1 MGVAR
6 TTQPTVLAA
15 AADVLSDQLR
25 EKLDELAKRLRPR
38 ASQLEKRFVEA
49 LHSGKEQL
57 PRLDDRQAAALR
69 AITPGAALREL
80 GEGRPI
86 SDFFEQVEYN
96 GRRLAKMHLPPSA
109 IVDALEQYDRLLAGV
124 LEDLVPQQRENLR
137 WVREQLL
144 FCVILTLN
152 NAFYQVREAETKTFY
167 DLFRV
172 ELESRSLDDLLERF
186 LITLSDFS
194 NATRAR
200 LYLLDEEATVWTLGA
215 SVSRLKSAGKKSRGA
230 FWRIA
235 NSPALRKEL
244 AEPRCITGKDTGGAA
259 PDAVWSGGGVTLW
272 SIPLKS
278 GAETWGVLQF
288 SFDKDFEWLPREREL
303 LAAAAERCWMAIEK
317 ARLVEGLAAR
327 EEQVRQL
334 AEHMLHVEEAERRRI
349 SRELH
354 DEAGQSMLC
363 IRLQMEM
370 LETAL
375 PETMALQRQQL
386 REVRN
391 TTEHTILEIRRL
403 IAALSP
409 AVLEQLGLGAALRQ
423 LVNRFRQVS
432 PARVRLAL
440 TRLGPV
446 PKKTEMIVYRLVQE
460 CFNNIAKHSNATAV
474 NLSVITA
481 DGYLKLNVDDNGVGF
496 NVEEAL
502 ARRDSFGL
510 SGMRERVALLGGNFQ
525 VESNP
530 GVSTKRL
537 QDASAETGGSS
548 TPNRKSTRGRGT
560 KIVIALPLPREADS
574 RGAAGGGHGTATRNF
589 RVR

>member
-1 MGVAR
+1 MAR

-25 EKLDELAKRLRPR
+25 EKLEELAKRLRPR
-38 ASQLEKRFVEA
+38 ASQLEKRFLDA
-49 LHSGKEQL
+49 LHTGKDQL
-57 PRLDDRQAAALR
+57 PPLDDRQAAALR
-69 AITPGAALREL
+69 AITPGAALRAL

-86 SDFFEQVEYN
+86 SEFFEQVEYN

-109 IVDALEQYDRLLAGV
+109 IVEALEQYDRLLAGV
-124 LEDLVPQQRENLR
+124 LEKLVPQQRENLR

-172 ELESRSLDDLLERF
+172 ELESRTLDELLQRF
-186 LITLSDFS
+186 LSALAEFS
-194 NATRAR
+194 GATRAR
-200 LYLLDEEATVWTLGA
+200 LYLLDEDATVWTMGA
-215 SVSRLKSAGKKSRGA
+215 AVVRGTSQERGTRRSSS
-230 FWRIA
+230 WRIA
-235 NSPALRKEL
+235 NSAGLRREL
-244 AEPRCITGKDTGGAA
+244 GEPRCAIGKEAKNCA
-259 PDAVWSGGGVTLW
+259 PDTTWSGRGLTLW
-272 SIPLKS
+272 SVPLT
-278 GAETWGVLQF
+278 GGTDTWGVLQF
-288 SFDKDFEWLPREREL
+288 SFDKEFEWLPREREL

-370 LETAL
+370 LETSL
-375 PETMALQRQQL
+375 PDEMAVQREKL

-432 PARVRLAL
+432 PARVKLGL
-440 TRLGPV
+440 HRLGAL

-460 CFNNIAKHSNATAV
+460 CFNNIAKHSHANAV
-474 NLSVITA
+474 NLSVTTA
-481 DGYLKLNVDDNGVGF
+481 DGYLKLIVDDNGIGF
-496 NVEEAL
+496 DVEGAL
-502 ARRDSFGL
+502 ARRDSYGL
-510 SGMRERVALLGGNFQ
+510 SGMRERVALLGGTFQ

-537 QDASAETGGSS
+537 QDASAETDGVQ
-548 TPNRKSTRGRGT
+548 TPRRKNTRGRGT
-560 KIVIALPLPREADS
+560 KIVIALPLPREADL
-574 RGAAGGGHGTATRNF
+574 RGERADARGTAPRQV

>member
-1 MGVAR
+1 M
-6 TTQPTVLAA
+6 LAA

-25 EKLDELAKRLRPR
+25 EKLEELAKRLRPR
-38 ASQLEKRFVEA
+38 ASQLEKRFLDA
-49 LHSGKEQL
+49 LHTGKDQL
-57 PRLDDRQAAALR
+57 PPLDDRQAAALR
-69 AITPGAALREL
+69 AITPGAALRAL

-86 SDFFEQVEYN
+86 GEFFEQVEYN

-109 IVDALEQYDRLLAGV
+109 IVDALEQYDHLLAGV
-124 LEDLVPQQRENLR
+124 LENLMPQQRENLR

-167 DLFRV
+167 ELFRV
-172 ELESRSLDDLLERF
+172 ELESRSLDDLLQRF
-186 LITLSDFS
+186 LSTLTAFS
-194 NATRAR
+194 NAARAR
-200 LYLLDEEATVWTLGA
+200 LYLLNEDASVWTLGA
-215 SVSRLKSAGKKSRGA
+215 SVNRSKAPGRRETWRMASSAV
-230 FWRIA
+230 
-235 NSPALRKEL
+235 LRQEL
-244 AEPRCITGKDTGGAA
+244 GEPRCVIGAGAKQCA
-259 PDAVWSGGGVTLW
+259 PDAAWAGRGLTLW
-272 SIPLKS
+272 SMPLTS
-278 GAETWGVLQF
+278 GTETWGVLQF
-288 SFDKDFEWLPREREL
+288 SFDKEFEWLPREREL

-370 LETAL
+370 LETSL
-375 PETMALQRQQL
+375 PESMAEQRQKL

-432 PARVRLAL
+432 PAKVRLGLDGLGAL
-440 TRLGPV
+440 

-460 CFNNIAKHSNATAV
+460 CFNNIAKHSSAKSV

-481 DGYLKLNVDDNGVGF
+481 DGYLKLNVEDNGIGF
-496 NVEEAL
+496 DVEEAL
-502 ARRDSFGL
+502 ARRESYGL
-510 SGMRERVALLGGNFQ
+510 SGMRERVALLGGTFQ
-525 VESNP
+525 VYSNP
-530 GVSTKRL
+530 GVLTKRL
-537 QDASAETGGSS
+537 QDASADTAGR
-548 TPNRKSTRGRGT
+548 TVARRKSTRGGGT
-560 KIVIALPLPREADS
+560 KIVIALPVPREADL
-574 RGAAGGGHGTATRNF
+574 RGVNPDARGTATRRH

>member
-1 MGVAR
+1 MAR
-6 TTQPTVLAA
+6 TTTPTVLAA

-25 EKLDELAKRLRPR
+25 EKLEELAKRLRPR
-38 ASQLEKRFVEA
+38 ASQLEKRFLEA
-49 LHSGKEQL
+49 LHSGKDQL
-57 PRLDDRQAAALR
+57 PPLDDRQAAALR
-69 AITPGAALREL
+69 AITPGAALRAL

-86 SDFFEQVEYN
+86 SEFFEQVEYN
-96 GRRLAKMHLPPSA
+96 GRRLAKMHLPPST
-109 IVDALEQYDRLLAGV
+109 IIDALEQYDHLLAGV
-124 LEDLVPQQRENLR
+124 LEKLVPQQVDDLR

-172 ELESRSLDDLLERF
+172 ELESRSLDDLLQRF
-186 LITLSDFS
+186 VVTLAEFS
-194 NATRAR
+194 TANRAR

-215 SVSRLKSAGKKSRGA
+215 SINNAKERKTKSAS
-230 FWRIA
+230 WRIA
-235 NSPALRKEL
+235 NSQALRDHL
-244 AEPRCITGKDTGGAA
+244 SEPRCVIGKETAHCA
-259 PDAVWSGGGVTLW
+259 PDAVWSGRGATLW
-272 SIPLKS
+272 SVPLTS
-278 GAETWGVLQF
+278 GTETWGVLQF
-288 SFDKDFEWLPREREL
+288 SFDKDFDWLPREREL
-303 LAAAAERCWMAIEK
+303 LAAAERCWMAIEK

-363 IRLQMEM
+363 IRLQIEM
-370 LETAL
+370 LETAM
-375 PETMALQRQQL
+375 PESMAAQRDQL

-440 TRLGPV
+440 NRLGPL

-474 NLSVITA
+474 NLSVTTA
-481 DGYLKLNVDDNGVGF
+481 DGYLKLAVEDNGIGF
-496 NVEEAL
+496 DVEEAL

-510 SGMRERVALLGGNFQ
+510 SGMRERVALLGGTFQ
-525 VESNP
+525 INSTL
-530 GVSTKRL
+530 GVSAPGAK
-537 QDASAETGGSS
+537 APGGRSS
-548 TPNRKSTRGRGT
+548 RDKGT
-560 KIVIALPLPREADS
+560 KIVIALPLPREADLH
-574 RGAAGGGHGTATRNF
+574 GAPGATRETATRSL

>member
-1 MGVAR
+1 MAKS
-6 TTQPTVLAA
+6 TQPTVLAA

-25 EKLDELAKRLRPR
+25 EKLEELAKLLRPR
-38 ASQLEKRFVEA
+38 ASQLEKRFLDA
-49 LHSGKEQL
+49 IHSGKDQL
-57 PRLDDRQAAALR
+57 RPLDDRQAAALR
-69 AITPGAALREL
+69 AITPGAALRAL
-80 GEGRPI
+80 GEGRSI
-86 SDFFEQVEYN
+86 SEFFEQVEYN

-109 IVDALEQYDRLLAGV
+109 IVDALEQYDQLQAGV
-124 LEDLVPQQRENLR
+124 LEVLVPQQVENIR
-137 WVREQLL
+137 WVRQQLL

-172 ELESRSLDDLLERF
+172 ELESRSLDDLLQRF
-186 LITLSDFS
+186 LGTLAEFS

-200 LYLLDEEATVWTLGA
+200 LYLLDEEASVWTLGA
-215 SVSRLKSAGKKSRGA
+215 SVNRGRTQERMA
-230 FWRIA
+230 RRASWRIA
-235 NSPALRKEL
+235 NSVPLRREL
-244 AEPRCITGKDTGGAA
+244 SEPRCVIGNPTADCA
-259 PDAVWSGGGVTLW
+259 PDAVWSGRGITLW
-272 SIPLKS
+272 SVPLTS
-278 GAETWGVLQF
+278 GNETWGVLQF
-288 SFDKDFEWLPREREL
+288 LFDKDFEWLPREREL

-375 PETMALQRQQL
+375 PDSMAEQRQQL
-386 REVRN
+386 QEVRK

-432 PARVRLAL
+432 SARVRLVFY
-440 TRLGPV
+440 RLGAL

-460 CFNNIAKHSNATAV
+460 CFNNIGKHSNAKAV
-474 NLSVITA
+474 NLSVKTA
-481 DGYLKLNVDDNGVGF
+481 DGYLKLIVDDNGIGF

-510 SGMRERVALLGGNFQ
+510 SGMRERVALLGGTFQ

-537 QDASAETGGSS
+537 QTASAETVG
-548 TPNRKSTRGRGT
+548 PQAPHRRNTRGRGT
-560 KIVIALPLPREADS
+560 KIVIALPLPREADL
-574 RGAAGGGHGTATRNF
+574 RGASADAREYATRKL

>member
-1 MGVAR
+1 
-6 TTQPTVLAA
+6 
-15 AADVLSDQLR
+15 VLSDQLR
-25 EKLDELAKRLRPR
+25 EKLEELAKRLRPR
-38 ASQLEKRFVEA
+38 ASQLEKRFLDA
-49 LHSGKEQL
+49 LHSGKDQL
-57 PRLDDRQAAALR
+57 PPLDDRQAAALR
-69 AITPGAALREL
+69 AITPGAALRAL

-86 SDFFEQVEYN
+86 GEFFEQVEYN

-109 IVDALEQYDRLLAGV
+109 IVDALEQYDHLLAGV
-124 LEDLVPQQRENLR
+124 LETLMPQQRENLR

-167 DLFRV
+167 ELFRV
-172 ELESRSLDDLLERF
+172 ELESRSLDDLLQRF
-186 LITLSDFS
+186 LFTLTEFS

-200 LYLLDEEATVWTLGA
+200 LYLLNEDASIWTLGA
-215 SVSRLKSAGKKSRGA
+215 SVNRAKTPGRRESWRMAGTA
-230 FWRIA
+230 E
-235 NSPALRKEL
+235 LRQEL
-244 AEPRCITGKDTGGAA
+244 GEPRCVIGEGTKTCA
-259 PDAVWSGGGVTLW
+259 PDAAWAGRGMTLW
-272 SIPLKS
+272 SMPLTS
-278 GAETWGVLQF
+278 GTETWGVLQF

-370 LETAL
+370 LETSL
-375 PETMALQRQQL
+375 PESMAEQRQKL
-386 REVRN
+386 RDVRN

-409 AVLEQLGLGAALRQ
+409 AVLEQLGLGAAMRQ

-432 PARVRLAL
+432 PAKVRLML
-440 TRLGPV
+440 DGLGPL
-446 PKKTEMIVYRLVQE
+446 PKKTEMIVYRLAQE
-460 CFNNIAKHSNATAV
+460 CFNNIAKHSGAKSV
-474 NLSVITA
+474 NLSVRTA
-481 DGYLKLNVDDNGVGF
+481 DGYLKLNVEDNGVGF
-496 NVEEAL
+496 DVEEAL
-502 ARRDSFGL
+502 ARRESFGL
-510 SGMRERVALLGGNFQ
+510 SGMRERVALLGGTFQ
-525 VESNP
+525 VYSNP

-537 QDASAETGGSS
+537 QDAPADTAGRTAASRKNIRGG
-548 TPNRKSTRGRGT
+548 GT
-560 KIVIALPLPREADS
+560 KIVIALPVPREADPRPAIS
-574 RGAAGGGHGTATRNF
+574 GGRGTRTRNL

>member
-1 MGVAR
+1 MAK

-25 EKLDELAKRLRPR
+25 VKLEEIANRLRPR
-38 ASQLEKRFVEA
+38 ASQIEKRFVEA
-49 LHSGKEQL
+49 LQSGKDRL
-57 PRLDDRQAAALR
+57 PPLDDRQAAALR
-69 AITPGAALREL
+69 AITPGAALRTV

-86 SDFFEQVEYN
+86 GEFFEQVEYN
-96 GRRLAKMHLPPSA
+96 GRRLAKMHLPPSS
-109 IVDALEQYDRLLAGV
+109 IVAALEQYDHLLAGV
-124 LEDLVPQQRENLR
+124 LENLIPQQRENLR

-172 ELESRSLDDLLERF
+172 ELESRTLGDLLSRF
-186 LITLSDFS
+186 LSTLSDFC
-194 NATRAR
+194 NASRAR
-200 LYLLDEEATVWTLGA
+200 LYLLNEETSVWTLGA
-215 SVSRLKSAGKKSRGA
+215 SFNRLKTKEKKTYAGTP
-230 FWRIA
+230 WRA
-235 NSPALRKEL
+235 GNTPALRLEL
-244 AEPRCITGKDTGGAA
+244 SESRCLIGKTASCA
-259 PDAVWSGGGVTLW
+259 PDPAWSRRGVTLW
-272 SIPLKS
+272 SLPLTS
-278 GAETWGVLQF
+278 GADTWGVLQF

-303 LAAAAERCWMAIEK
+303 LTAAAERCWMAIEK

-370 LETAL
+370 LETSL
-375 PETMALQRQQL
+375 PESMAEQRQKL

-423 LVNRFRQVS
+423 LVNRFLQVS
-432 PARVRLAL
+432 KAQVRLSL
-440 TRLGPV
+440 HRLGPL

-460 CFNNIAKHSNATAV
+460 CFNNIAKHSRAKTV
-474 NLSVITA
+474 NLSVTTV
-481 DGYLKLNVDDNGVGF
+481 DGYLKLVVDDNGIGF
-496 NVEEAL
+496 DVEEAL

-510 SGMRERVALLGGNFQ
+510 SGMRERVALLGGTFQ
-525 VESNP
+525 IESNP
-530 GVSTKRL
+530 VTPAKRL
-537 QDASAETGGSS
+537 QSASADRAGKTL
-548 TPNRKSTRGRGT
+548 PVRKSARGRGT
-560 KIVIALPLPREADS
+560 KIVIALPLPKEAVLQGAMS
-574 RGAAGGGHGTATRNF
+574 AERGTT
-589 RVR
+589 VRRIRAR

>member
-1 MGVAR
+1 VAR

-25 EKLDELAKRLRPR
+25 EKLGELAVRLRPR
-38 ASQLEKRFVEA
+38 ASQLEKRFLDA
-49 LHSGKEQL
+49 LHTGKDQL
-57 PRLDDRQAAALR
+57 PPLDDRQAAALR
-69 AITPGAALREL
+69 AITPGAALRAL

-86 SDFFEQVEYN
+86 GEFFEQVEYN

-109 IVDALEQYDRLLAGV
+109 IVEALEQYDRLLAGV
-124 LEDLVPQQRENLR
+124 LEGLMPQQRENLR

-172 ELESRSLDDLLERF
+172 ELESRSLDDLLQRF
-186 LITLSDFS
+186 LLTLAEFS
-194 NATRAR
+194 TASRAR
-200 LYLLDEEATVWTLGA
+200 LYLLNEEATVWTVGA
-215 SVSRLKSAGKKSRGA
+215 TVNRTRSAERKGRGPVWRL
-230 FWRIA
+230 A
-235 NSPALRKEL
+235 NTGALRREL
-244 AEPRCITGKDTGGAA
+244 AEPRCVIGKGTKKCA
-259 PDAVWSGGGVTLW
+259 PDAAWSGKGTTLW
-272 SIPLKS
+272 SVPLTS
-278 GAETWGVLQF
+278 GTEAWGVLQF
-288 SFDKDFEWLPREREL
+288 SFDKEFEWLPRENEL

-375 PETMALQRQQL
+375 PESMDEHRQKL

-423 LVNRFRQVS
+423 MVNRFRQVN

-440 TRLGPV
+440 HGLEGL

-460 CFNNIAKHSNATAV
+460 CFNNISKHSQANTV
-474 NLSVITA
+474 NLSVSTA
-481 DGYLKLNVDDNGVGF
+481 DGYLKLAVEDNGIGF
-496 NVEEAL
+496 QVEEAL
-502 ARRDSFGL
+502 ARRDAFGL
-510 SGMRERVALLGGNFQ
+510 SGMRERVALLGGTFQ
-525 VESNP
+525 IESTP
-530 GVSTKRL
+530 GAASKRL
-537 QDASAETGGSS
+537 QDAAVETGGAEQPRRRSA
-548 TPNRKSTRGRGT
+548 RGRGT
-560 KIVIALPLPREADS
+560 KIAIALPLPREADL
-574 RGAAGGGHGTATRNF
+574 AAGVGADRGPATRRI

>member
-1 MGVAR
+1 VAK

-25 EKLDELAKRLRPR
+25 EKLEELANRLRPR
-38 ASQLEKRFVEA
+38 ASQLEKKFLDA
-49 LHSGKEQL
+49 LHTGKDQL
-57 PRLDDRQAAALR
+57 PPLDDRQAAALR
-69 AITPGAALREL
+69 AITPGAALRAL

-86 SDFFEQVEYN
+86 SEFFEQVEYN

-109 IVDALEQYDRLLAGV
+109 IVDALEQYDHLLAGV
-124 LEDLVPQQRENLR
+124 LEKLVPQQVENLR

-152 NAFYQVREAETKTFY
+152 NAFYQVREAETRTFY
-167 DLFRV
+167 ELFRV
-172 ELESRSLDDLLERF
+172 ELESRSLDDLLQRF
-186 LITLSDFS
+186 LGTLAEFS

-200 LYLLDEEATVWTLGA
+200 LYLLDEEASVWTLGA
-215 SVSRLKSAGKKSRGA
+215 SVNQGKGQERMARRVS
-230 FWRIA
+230 WRIA
-235 NSPALRKEL
+235 NSAGLRRVL
-244 AEPRCITGKDTGGAA
+244 GEPRCVIGKETANCA
-259 PDAVWSGGGVTLW
+259 PDAVWSGRGITLW
-272 SIPLKS
+272 SVPLT
-278 GAETWGVLQF
+278 GGTETWGVLQF
-288 SFDKDFEWLPREREL
+288 LFDKDFEWLPREREL

-370 LETAL
+370 LETAM
-375 PETMALQRQQL
+375 PDSMAEQRQKL

-391 TTEHTILEIRRL
+391 MTEHTILEIRRL

-440 TRLGPV
+440 DRLGAL

-460 CFNNIAKHSNATAV
+460 CFNNIAKHSNAKAV
-474 NLSVITA
+474 NLSVKTV
-481 DGYLKLNVDDNGVGF
+481 DGYLKLIVDDNGIGF

-510 SGMRERVALLGGNFQ
+510 SGMRERVALLGGTFQ
-525 VESNP
+525 VDSDP
-530 GVSTKRL
+530 GVSTKGM
-537 QDASAETGGSS
+537 QDASPVTEGAYE
-548 TPNRKSTRGRGT
+548 PLRKSTRGRGT
-560 KIVIALPLPREADS
+560 KIVIALPLPREADL
-574 RGAAGGGHGTATRNF
+574 RGTSVDARGTATRKT

>member
-1 MGVAR
+1 VAKS
-6 TTQPTVLAA
+6 TQPTVLAA

-25 EKLDELAKRLRPR
+25 EKLEEIAKRLRPR
-38 ASQLEKRFVEA
+38 GSQLEKRFLEA
-49 LHSGKEQL
+49 LQKGKDQL
-57 PRLDDRQAAALR
+57 PPLDDRQAAALR
-69 AITPGAALREL
+69 AITPGAALRAL

-86 SDFFEQVEYN
+86 GEIFEQVEYN

-109 IVDALEQYDRLLAGV
+109 IVDALEQYDHLLAGV
-124 LEDLVPQQRENLR
+124 LENLIPQQVENLR

-167 DLFRV
+167 ELFRV
-172 ELESRSLDDLLERF
+172 ELESRSLDDLLQRF
-186 LITLSDFS
+186 LGTLAEFS
-194 NATRAR
+194 TASRAR
-200 LYLLDEEATVWTLGA
+200 LYLLNEDASVWSLGATVNRGKGQARTARRA
-215 SVSRLKSAGKKSRGA
+215 S
-230 FWRIA
+230 WRVA
-235 NSPALRKEL
+235 NSPALRREL
-244 AEPRCITGKDTGGAA
+244 GEPRCVTGDDTRNCA
-259 PDAVWSGGGVTLW
+259 PDSVWSGRGVTLW
-272 SIPLKS
+272 SVPLSS
-278 GAETWGVLQF
+278 GSETWGVLQF
-288 SFDKDFEWLPREREL
+288 LFDKNFEWLPREREL

-370 LETAL
+370 LETAM
-375 PETMALQRQQL
+375 PEQMAEQRQKL

-391 TTEHTILEIRRL
+391 MTEHTILEIRRL

-440 TRLGPV
+440 FRLGAL

-460 CFNNIAKHSNATAV
+460 CFNNIAKHSNAKSV
-474 NLSVITA
+474 NLSVKTA
-481 DGYLKLNVDDNGVGF
+481 DGYLKLIVDDNGIGF

-510 SGMRERVALLGGNFQ
+510 SGMRERVALLGGSFQ

-537 QDASAETGGSS
+537 QDAATETVGLHTSH
-548 TPNRKSTRGRGT
+548 RKSTRGRGT
-560 KIVIALPLPREADS
+560 KIVIALPLPREADL
-574 RGAAGGGHGTATRNF
+574 RGASADARGTATRGL

>member
-1 MGVAR
+1 MAR

-25 EKLDELAKRLRPR
+25 EKLEELAKRLRPR
-38 ASQLEKRFVEA
+38 ASQLEKRFLEA
-49 LHSGKEQL
+49 LHSGKDQL

-69 AITPGAALREL
+69 AITPGAALRAL

-86 SDFFEQVEYN
+86 SEFFEQVEYN

-109 IVDALEQYDRLLAGV
+109 IVDALEQYDHLLAGV
-124 LEDLVPQQRENLR
+124 LEGLVPQQRENLR

-152 NAFYQVREAETKTFY
+152 NAFYQVREAETRTFY
-167 DLFRV
+167 ELFRV
-172 ELESRSLDDLLERF
+172 ELECRSLDDLLQRF
-186 LITLSDFS
+186 LTTLADFS

-200 LYLLDEEATVWTLGA
+200 LYLLDEEASVWSLGA
-215 SVSRLKSAGKKSRGA
+215 TVNRGKTQERTA
-230 FWRIA
+230 RRVMRRIA
-235 NSPALRKEL
+235 NTAALRAEL
-244 AEPRCITGKDTGGAA
+244 GEPRCVIGKATGNCA
-259 PDAVWSGGGVTLW
+259 PDAVWSGRGITLW
-272 SIPLKS
+272 SVPLNS
-278 GAETWGVLQF
+278 GTETWGVLQF
-288 SFDKDFEWLPREREL
+288 LFDKDFEWLPREREL

-363 IRLQMEM
+363 IRLQIEM

-375 PETMALQRQQL
+375 PESMVAQRQQL
-386 REVRN
+386 REVRK

-423 LVNRFRQVS
+423 LVNRFRQLS
-432 PARVRLAL
+432 TARVRLAL
-440 TRLGPV
+440 HRLEAL

-460 CFNNIAKHSNATAV
+460 CFNNIAKHSSAEAV

-481 DGYLKLNVDDNGVGF
+481 DGYLKLIVDDNGIGF
-496 NVEEAL
+496 DVEETL

-510 SGMRERVALLGGNFQ
+510 SGMRERVALLGGTFQ
-525 VESNP
+525 IESTL
-530 GVSTKRL
+530 GVTTKRL
-537 QDASAETGGSS
+537 QRPRRNG
-548 TPNRKSTRGRGT
+548 TRGGGT
-560 KIVIALPLPREADS
+560 KISIALPLPREADL
-574 RGAAGGGHGTATRNF
+574 RAAAAGARGTAARTI
-589 RVR
+589 RVC

>member
-1 MGVAR
+1 MAR
-6 TTQPTVLAA
+6 AAQSTVLAA

-25 EKLDELAKRLRPR
+25 EKLEELAKRLRPR

-49 LHSGKEQL
+49 LQTGKDQL
-57 PRLDDRQAAALR
+57 PPLDDRQAAALR
-69 AITPGAALREL
+69 AITPGAALRAL

-86 SDFFEQVEYN
+86 SEFFEQVEYN

-109 IVDALEQYDRLLAGV
+109 IVDALEQYDHLLAGV
-124 LEDLVPQQRENLR
+124 LEKLMPQQRENLR

-172 ELESRSLDDLLERF
+172 ELESRSLDDLLQRF
-186 LITLSDFS
+186 LATLAEFS
-194 NATRAR
+194 NASRAR
-200 LYLLDEEATVWTLGA
+200 LYLLDEDASVWKRGA
-215 SVSRLKSAGKKSRGA
+215 SVNRLKAGDRKPRGA
-230 FWRIA
+230 GWRIA
-235 NSPALRKEL
+235 NTAAMRREL
-244 AEPRCITGKDTGGAA
+244 GEARCIIGAA
-259 PDAVWSGGGVTLW
+259 AAKCAPDTAWSRRGETIW
-272 SIPLKS
+272 SVPLTS
-278 GAETWGVLQF
+278 ETETWGVLQF

-370 LETAL
+370 LETTL
-375 PETMALQRQQL
+375 PESMAAQRDRL
-386 REVRN
+386 REVRK

-423 LVNRFRQVS
+423 MVNRFRQVS
-432 PARVRLAL
+432 PARVKLSLHRLDAL
-440 TRLGPV
+440 

-460 CFNNIAKHSNATAV
+460 CFNNIAKHSGASAV
-474 NLSVITA
+474 NLSVTTA
-481 DGYLKLNVDDNGVGF
+481 DGYLRLTVDDNGIGF

-502 ARRDSFGL
+502 ARRESFGL
-510 SGMRERVALLGGNFQ
+510 SGMRERVALLGGSFQ

-530 GVSTKRL
+530 GVSIQRPRE
-537 QDASAETGGSS
+537 AAAENGAEQ
-548 TPNRKSTRGRGT
+548 TPRRRNTRGRGT
-560 KIVIALPLPREADS
+560 KILIALPLPREADV
-574 RGAAGGGHGTATRNF
+574 RGPMAGTHETATRMM

>member
-1 MGVAR
+1 MAR
-6 TTQPTVLAA
+6 TTTPTVLAA

-25 EKLDELAKRLRPR
+25 EKLEELAKRLRPR
-38 ASQLEKRFVEA
+38 ASQLEKRFLDA
-49 LHSGKEQL
+49 LHSGKDQL
-57 PRLDDRQAAALR
+57 PPLDDRQAAALR
-69 AITPGAALREL
+69 AITPGAALRAL

-86 SDFFEQVEYN
+86 GEFFEQVEYN
-96 GRRLAKMHLPPSA
+96 GRRLAKMHLPPST
-109 IVDALEQYDRLLAGV
+109 IIDALEQYDHLLAGV
-124 LEDLVPQQRENLR
+124 LEKLVPQQVDNLR

-172 ELESRSLDDLLERF
+172 ELESRSLDDLLQRF
-186 LITLSDFS
+186 VVTLAEFS
-194 NATRAR
+194 TASRAR

-215 SVSRLKSAGKKSRGA
+215 SINNAKERKSKSAS
-230 FWRIA
+230 WRIA
-235 NSPALRKEL
+235 NSQALRDQLSES
-244 AEPRCITGKDTGGAA
+244 RCVIGKDTALCA
-259 PDAVWSGGGVTLW
+259 PDAVWSGRGATLW
-272 SIPLKS
+272 SVPLTS
-278 GAETWGVLQF
+278 GTETWGVLQF
-288 SFDKDFEWLPREREL
+288 SFDKDFDWLPREREL

-363 IRLQMEM
+363 IRLQIEM
-370 LETAL
+370 LETAM
-375 PETMALQRQQL
+375 PDSMSAQRDQL
-386 REVRN
+386 REARN

-423 LVNRFRQVS
+423 LVNRFRQLS
-432 PARVRLAL
+432 PARVRLGL
-440 TRLGPV
+440 NRLGAL

-474 NLSVITA
+474 NLSVTTA
-481 DGYLKLNVDDNGVGF
+481 DGYLKLAVEDNGIGF

-510 SGMRERVALLGGNFQ
+510 SGMRERVALLGGTFQ
-525 VESNP
+525 INSTL
-530 GVSTKRL
+530 GVSAQRP
-537 QDASAETGGSS
+537 QDATATTQGVKTPGGR
-548 TPNRKSTRGRGT
+548 NARDKGT

-574 RGAAGGGHGTATRNF
+574 HGAPGVARETATRTY

>member
-1 MGVAR
+1 VAR

-25 EKLDELAKRLRPR
+25 DRLADLAKRLRPR
-38 ASQLEKRFVEA
+38 ASQLEKKFLEA
-49 LHSGKEQL
+49 LHSGKDQL
-57 PRLDDRQAAALR
+57 PPLDDRQAAALR
-69 AITPGAALREL
+69 AITPGAALRAL

-86 SDFFEQVEYN
+86 SEFFEEVEYN

-109 IVDALEQYDRLLAGV
+109 IVDALEQYDRLLAAV
-124 LEDLVPQQRENLR
+124 VENLVPQQRENLR

-167 DLFRV
+167 DLFRA
-172 ELESRSLDDLLERF
+172 ELETRTLEELLGRF
-186 LITLSDFS
+186 LGVLAEFS
-194 NATRAR
+194 NASRAR
-200 LYLLDEEATVWTLGA
+200 LYLLDEAATVWTLGA
-215 SVSRLKSAGKKSRGA
+215 SVNRDKAKSSGA
-230 FWRIA
+230 RRAAWRAA
-235 NSPALRKEL
+235 NTPALREEL
-244 AEPRCITGKDTGGAA
+244 GVERCVIGKSVRKYGPDGA
-259 PDAVWSGGGVTLW
+259 WSAKGVTLW
-272 SIPLKS
+272 SMPLTS
-278 GAETWGVLQF
+278 GTETWGVLQF
-288 SFDKDFEWLPREREL
+288 SFDKEFEWLPREQEL

-370 LETAL
+370 LENAL
-375 PETMALQRQQL
+375 PDTMAEHKEKL

-423 LVNRFRQVS
+423 LVNRFCQVS
-432 PARVRLAL
+432 PARVKLSL
-440 TRLGPV
+440 DRLGPL
-446 PKKTEMIVYRLVQE
+446 PKKIEMIVYRLVQE
-460 CFNNIAKHSNATAV
+460 CFNNIGKHSQASTV
-474 NLSVITA
+474 NLSVTSA
-481 DGYLKLNVDDNGVGF
+481 DGYLKLIVTDNGIGF
-496 NVEEAL
+496 DVEKAL
-502 ARRDSFGL
+502 ERRDSFGL
-510 SGMRERVALLGGNFQ
+510 SGMRERVALLGGTFQ
-525 VESNP
+525 VRSTP
-530 GVSTKRL
+530 GVP
-537 QDASAETGGSS
+537 A
-548 TPNRKSTRGRGT
+548 RGRGT
-560 KIVIALPLPREADS
+560 RIEIALPLPREA
-574 RGAAGGGHGTATRNF
+574 AARH
-589 RVR
+589 VRAR

>member
-1 MGVAR
+1 MAR

-15 AADVLSDQLR
+15 AADVLSDQLS
-25 EKLDELAKRLRPR
+25 EKLEELAKRLRPR
-38 ASQLEKRFVEA
+38 ASQLEKRFLDA
-49 LHSGKEQL
+49 LHSGKDQL
-57 PRLDDRQAAALR
+57 PVLDDRQSAALL
-69 AITPGAALREL
+69 AITPGAALRAL

-86 SDFFEQVEYN
+86 SEFFEQVEYN

-109 IVDALEQYDRLLAGV
+109 IVDALEQYDRLLAAV
-124 LEDLVPQQRENLR
+124 LEDLMPQQRENLR

-172 ELESRSLDDLLERF
+172 ELESRSLPDLLQKF
-186 LITLSDFS
+186 LATLAEFS
-194 NATRAR
+194 NANRAR
-200 LYLLDEEATVWTLGA
+200 LYLLDEAAAVWTLGA
-215 SVSRLKSAGKKSRGA
+215 SVNRAKPEPRKPRAA
-230 FWRIA
+230 TWRIA
-235 NSPALRKEL
+235 NTETLRKNL
-244 AEPRCITGKDTGGAA
+244 SEPSCVIGKAAGHCA
-259 PDAVWSGGGVTLW
+259 PDAVWSGKGVTLW
-272 SIPLKS
+272 SVPLTS
-278 GAETWGVLQF
+278 GTETWGVLQF

-363 IRLQMEM
+363 IRLQIEM
-370 LETAL
+370 IETAM
-375 PETMALQRQQL
+375 PESMAGLRDQL

-423 LVNRFRQVS
+423 LVNRFHQVS
-432 PARVRLAL
+432 PARVRLVL
-440 TRLGPV
+440 HGLEPL
-446 PKKTEMIVYRLVQE
+446 PKKTEQIVYRLVQE
-460 CFNNIAKHSNATAV
+460 CFNNIAKHSNAKAV
-474 NLSVITA
+474 NLSVTTA
-481 DGYLKLNVDDNGVGF
+481 DGYLKLAVDDNGVGF
-496 NVEEAL
+496 DVEEAL
-502 ARRDSFGL
+502 ARRDSFGI
-510 SGMRERVALLGGNFQ
+510 SGMRERVALLGGTFQ
-525 VESNP
+525 IDSNR
-530 GVSTKRL
+530 G
-537 QDASAETGGSS
+537 ASAKRRRDAAVGADGAK
-548 TPNRKSTRGRGT
+548 TPPRRSTRGKGT

-574 RGAAGGGHGTATRNF
+574 PGAASAERGTATRIL